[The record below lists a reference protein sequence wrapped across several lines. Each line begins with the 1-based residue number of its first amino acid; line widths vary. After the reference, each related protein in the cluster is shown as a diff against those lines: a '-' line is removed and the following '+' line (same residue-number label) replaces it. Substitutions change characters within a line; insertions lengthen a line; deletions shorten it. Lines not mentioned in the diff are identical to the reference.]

1 LAVQATQGLA
11 EQLFNAAATCFGPLK
26 KCRFQNCN
34 LVVFQTD
41 DSPLPVRISLRDS
54 FDTPTAPVQLSLTR
68 LNSVVG
74 YDFSLVI
81 PWVDIHRDL
90 ASSFPD
96 ISILVPSVGNALT
109 AYLDRI
115 IGLLDNETFQEAFL
129 EKMSTPSYRD
139 IVVRVGEQTNE
150 DTSCFDKNGKLTV
163 NLPRT
168 GPEWYRRM
176 SSRMGHDLEALFLA
190 GEAVSSPAPA
200 IVTSTNKAAIADW
213 VDVSSSTSQR
223 VPAVTRL
230 PLLNSLSKPESLF
243 PSLLPYFVIV
253 TNSGP
258 NIHIQ
263 ASHQPTIDLVHG
275 YFQMHTRKNMNLTT
289 QVRHEH
295 GKY

>member
-1 LAVQATQGLA
+1 MSLAKLS
-11 EQLFNAAATCFGPLK
+11 
-26 KCRFQNCN
+26 
-34 LVVFQTD
+34 
-41 DSPLPVRISLRDS
+41 SPLSFILITRPLQVRISLRDS
-54 FDTPTAPVQLSLTR
+54 FDAPTAPVQVSLTR

-96 ISILVPSVGNALT
+96 ISILVPSVGNVLT
-109 AYLDRI
+109 TYLDRI
-115 IGLLDNETFQEAFL
+115 ITLLDDEKFQEAFL

-150 DTSCFDKNGKLTV
+150 DTSCFDKNGKLTI
-163 NLPRT
+163 NLPRA

-190 GEAVSSPAPA
+190 GEVTSSPAPA
-200 IVTSTNKAAIADW
+200 IIASMQKTTIADW
-213 VDVSSSTSQR
+213 IDIPSSTPQR
-223 VPAVTRL
+223 VPAVTCL
-230 PLLNSLSKPESLF
+230 PSLNSLSKPESLF

-253 TNSGP
+253 TNSGA

-289 QVRHEH
+289 QVR
-295 GKY
+295 Y